1 MAHSIESR
9 VPFLDYRLV
18 EFVFSLPSEYKI
30 RGHFGKYIHREAL
43 KKIVPVEIMERKDK
57 IGFLAPG
64 ENYWLRNEWMAFT
77 LATFQSASFKGRGIF
92 DHIKIMA
99 HYKKYLK
106 GENRYAKKLWQVL
119 MMELWFRNFIDK
131 STFNDTY

>member
-30 RGHFGKYIHREAL
+30 RGHLGKYIHREAL

-92 DHIKIMA
+92 DHINIMA
-99 HYKKYLK
+99 HYKRYLK

-131 STFNDTY
+131 STFNDTN